1 MINLFKIL
9 ILIFTFFLIFK
20 SSFFYIKVNSKILS
34 KSIEIINLIKIIK
47 KSKSNDILLDL
58 DLIMKNGFLILINL
72 FFYTTPFIVIFLLS
86 KNIINNFFINFILS
100 LIPYLYYIKRYKKYQ
115 SWISIIIKIKFYMIS
130 FQEIK
135 HYRIIYIKD

>member
-100 LIPYLYYIKRYKKYQ
+100 IIPYLYYIKRYKKY
-115 SWISIIIKIKFYMIS
+115 
-130 FQEIK
+130 
-135 HYRIIYIKD
+135 